1 MNTVQDIMTSTVL
14 SVRDDWSPETLS
26 QFFFDN
32 QISGAPVID
41 EGDNLV
47 GVVSLNDLARN
58 DTAPATDTRDQAVHD
73 YYDLGKITP
82 EISRE
87 DLELLAIESESI
99 TTVKDIMTSLVFEV
113 TQDTSIQEAAEMML
127 KGHIHRLL
135 VTNDKKLVGIV
146 TTMDMLKTIVGR

>member
-1 MNTVQDIMTSTVL
+1 MDTVQDIMTTSVL

-26 QFFFDN
+26 QFFFDK

-41 EGDNLV
+41 EDENLV

-58 DTAPATDTRDQAVHD
+58 DTAPATDSRESSGHD
-73 YYDLGKITP
+73 YYEHSKLVQG
-82 EISRE
+82 ISRE

-99 TTVKDIMTSLVFEV
+99 TTVRDIMTSLVFEV

-135 VTNDKKLVGIV
+135 VTNEKKLVGIV
-146 TTMDMLKTIVGR
+146 TTMDMLKTVVSG

>member
-1 MNTVQDIMTSTVL
+1 MDTVQDIMTTDVL

-26 QFFFDN
+26 QFFFDK
-32 QISGAPVID
+32 QISGAPVVD
-41 EGDNLV
+41 EDDNLI

-58 DTAPATDTRDQAVHD
+58 DTAPPTDTRDTAVHD
-73 YYDLGKITP
+73 YYDLGRVVP

-87 DLELLAIESESI
+87 DLELLAIESQSI

-113 TQDTSIQEAAEMML
+113 TQDTPIQEAAEMML

-146 TTMDMLKTIVGR
+146 TTMDMLKTVVDR